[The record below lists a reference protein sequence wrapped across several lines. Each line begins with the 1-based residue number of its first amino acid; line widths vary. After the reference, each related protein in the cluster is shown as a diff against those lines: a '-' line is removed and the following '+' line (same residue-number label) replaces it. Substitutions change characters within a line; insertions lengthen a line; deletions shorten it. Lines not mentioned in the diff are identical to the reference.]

1 MALGKYTK
9 VASVVKA
16 WNRIDAWFATQIPPD
31 LTPLP
36 CGATDG
42 ELRIADLAI
51 RHYLPADLKTSLQ
64 IHNGTSRWSFS
75 VGRLLSVQEVVQIW
89 DAKMSSL
96 SGGYLMTP
104 KPHGPIRRVGWDAR
118 WIPITDNWEGDYL
131 AIDLAPLPGGKKGQ
145 VIWITHES
153 GATRVAFADLTAYL
167 ESLANDL
174 EKGAYVMD
182 KTEWSL
188 SLKKRRIR
196 LP

>member
-1 MALGKYTK
+1 MALGKYKK
-9 VASVVKA
+9 VPSVVKA

-36 CGATDG
+36 CGASDG

-51 RHYLPADLKTSLQ
+51 SHDLPADLKTSLQ
-64 IHNGTSRWSFS
+64 IHNGTGRWDFS
-75 VGRLLSVQEVVQIW
+75 VGRLLSVQETVQYW
-89 DAKMSSL
+89 NGQMSCL
-96 SGGYLMTP
+96 REGYLMTP

-118 WIPITDNWEGDYL
+118 WIPITDNWEGDCL
-131 AIDLAPLPGGKKGQ
+131 ALDLAPLPGGKKGQ
-145 VIWITHES
+145 VIWVTQES

-167 ESLANDL
+167 ESLADDL

-188 SLKKRRIR
+188 TLKKKRSR